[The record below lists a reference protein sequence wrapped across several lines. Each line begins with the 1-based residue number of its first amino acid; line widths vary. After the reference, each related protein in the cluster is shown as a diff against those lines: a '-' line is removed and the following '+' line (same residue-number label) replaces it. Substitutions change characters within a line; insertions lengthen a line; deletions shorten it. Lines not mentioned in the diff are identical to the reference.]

1 MSCGNACY
9 QLSTA
14 DLSLTKIAQ
23 DVAHSRIR
31 PSRDRDHFRQVKFN
45 TKLYEPSRRLPHPPT
60 PRSPAMAAYE
70 SVIQSGYFAWGLRC
84 PALPVHT
91 C

>member
-31 PSRDRDHFRQVKFN
+31 PSRDRDHFRQVKLRIEHEIVR
-45 TKLYEPSRRLPHPPT
+45 TISAAPPSPDTPPWLLM
-60 PRSPAMAAYE
+60 S
-70 SVIQSGYFAWGLRC
+70 L
-84 PALPVHT
+84 
-91 C
+91 